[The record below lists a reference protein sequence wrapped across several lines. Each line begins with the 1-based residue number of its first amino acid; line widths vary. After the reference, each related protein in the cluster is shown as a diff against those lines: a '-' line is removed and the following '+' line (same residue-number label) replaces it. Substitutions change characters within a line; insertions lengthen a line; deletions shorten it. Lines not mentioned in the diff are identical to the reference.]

1 LKYTR
6 AQKQRSNRRPKNSS
20 LCEALQAKPT
30 ATLPF
35 YVPCYTGALR
45 RLIINADDF
54 GLTLGVNR
62 AIVEAHTNGVV
73 TSATMMANA
82 ATFNN
87 ALHLTQSTP
96 TLGVGCHIVLVDG
109 KPLLPPDQI
118 PDLVEPGTPHFHR
131 SLSTFIG
138 LALRNLIHPDQI
150 EAEAT
155 AQIRKLQTAGIQV
168 SHLDTHKHTHMFPQV
183 LHPLL
188 RAARACG
195 VSAVRNPFEPV
206 RVSLL
211 KQSPR
216 IFKRW
221 LEVKALRTLVDKFL
235 RATKQAGISTPAGTL
250 GIAATGIL
258 DEKLFNLIVSH
269 IPEGTWEFVCHPGY
283 NDADLQEVQTRLR
296 ESRAQELRILTSA
309 NIRQALGKRGIELVS
324 YRVLA

>member
-1 LKYTR
+1 M
-6 AQKQRSNRRPKNSS
+6 
-20 LCEALQAKPT
+20 
-30 ATLPF
+30 
-35 YVPCYTGALR
+35 R

-62 AIVEAHTNGVV
+62 AIVEAHTHGIV

-82 ATFNN
+82 ATFNH
-87 ALHLTQSTP
+87 ALQLAQSTP
-96 TLGVGCHIVLVDG
+96 SLGVGCHIMLVDG
-109 KPLLPPDQI
+109 RPLLPPDQI
-118 PDLVEPGTPHFHR
+118 ADLLEPGTGHFYR

-138 LALRNLIHPDQI
+138 HALRKRIHPDQV

-155 AQIRKLQTAGIQV
+155 AQIRKLQAAGIQV

-195 VSAVRNPFEPV
+195 ISAIRNPFEPV

-211 KQSPR
+211 KHGPQ

-221 LEVKALRTLVDKFL
+221 LEVKTLRTLAAKFL
-235 RATKQAGISTPAGTL
+235 RATKQAGIATPAGTL
-250 GIAATGIL
+250 GIAATGIM
-258 DEKLFNLIVSH
+258 DDTLFTMMVSH
-269 IPEGTWEFVCHPGY
+269 MSEGTWEFVCHPGY
-283 NDADLQEVQTRLR
+283 HDADLQEVQTRLR
-296 ESRAQELRILTSA
+296 ESRAQELRVLTSA
-309 NIRQALGKRGIELVS
+309 NARQALEKRGIELVS